1 MRCSQKRS
9 SSENIAVVLVSRCI
23 STRWS
28 LCWNQW
34 DAIRFRCNQVP
45 PGAIRCNQVPPG
57 VIRCH
62 QVKSGAIR
70 CNQVQS
76 GAIRCNQVQVQSGE
90 LAIRGHQVH
99 SSSVHLKRAHSALHF
114 TENPHFFLF
123 SHWSNMSSSL
133 SGDFPAQFLI
143 PHSPHSLRNI
153 TDKER
158 GKNKFLKKA
167 FRLIRR
173 LNLTQGLISK
183 RFSRTLRQAIAII
196 QNCVKLSFC
205 SLSYFLFTWG
215 LWFLGSVVVS

>member
-1 MRCSQKRS
+1 MRCYQKQS
-9 SSENIAVVLVSRCI
+9 SSENIALVLVSRCI

-34 DAIRFRCNQVP
+34 DAIR
-45 PGAIRCNQVPPG
+45 
-57 VIRCH
+57 CH
-62 QVKSGAIR
+62 
-70 CNQVQS
+70 QVQS
-76 GAIRCNQVQVQSGE
+76 GATRCNQVQV
-90 LAIRGHQVH
+90 L

-114 TENPHFFLF
+114 TENHHFFPF

-153 TDKER
+153 IDKER
-158 GKNKFLKKA
+158 EKNKFLKKA

-173 LNLTQGLISK
+173 LNLTHGLISK
-183 RFSRTLRQAIAII
+183 MFSRTLRQAIAITK
-196 QNCVKLSFC
+196 NGVKLSLC

>member
-1 MRCSQKRS
+1 MQSGS
-9 SSENIAVVLVSRCI
+9 
-23 STRWS
+23 
-28 LCWNQW
+28 
-34 DAIRFRCNQVP
+34 
-45 PGAIRCNQVPPG
+45 GA
-57 VIRCH
+57 IRCH
-62 QVKSGAIR
+62 QVQSGATRLNQEQSGAIR
-70 CNQVQS
+70 CNQVQL
-76 GAIRCNQVQVQSGE
+76 GVIRFRCNQVQVQSGE

-99 SSSVHLKRAHSALHF
+99 SSSVHLKHAHSALHF
-114 TENPHFFLF
+114 TENPHFSLF

-133 SGDFPAQFLI
+133 SEDFPAQFLI

-158 GKNKFLKKA
+158 GKNKFLKEA

-183 RFSRTLRQAIAII
+183 RFSWTLRQAKAII

>member
-1 MRCSQKRS
+1 MQSGS
-9 SSENIAVVLVSRCI
+9 G
-23 STRWS
+23 
-28 LCWNQW
+28 
-34 DAIRFRCNQVP
+34 AIRCHQVQSGATRCNQVP
-45 PGAIRCNQVPPG
+45 PGSIRSNQV
-57 VIRCH
+57 
-62 QVKSGAIR
+62 QSGAIR

-76 GAIRCNQVQVQSGE
+76 GVIRFRCYQVQVQSGE

-114 TENPHFFLF
+114 TENHHFFPF

>member
-1 MRCSQKRS
+1 MRCYQKQS
-9 SSENIAVVLVSRCI
+9 SSENIALVLVSRCI

-34 DAIRFRCNQVP
+34 DAIRL
-45 PGAIRCNQVPPG
+45 
-57 VIRCH
+57 RCH
-62 QVKSGAIR
+62 QVQSGATR

-76 GAIRCNQVQVQSGE
+76 GTIRFRCYQVQVQSGE

-114 TENPHFFLF
+114 TENHHFFPF

-143 PHSPHSLRNI
+143 PHSPLSLRNI

-173 LNLTQGLISK
+173 LNLTQRLISK
-183 RFSRTLRQAIAII
+183 MFSRTLRQAKAII
-196 QNCVKLSFC
+196 KK
-205 SLSYFLFTWG
+205 WR
-215 LWFLGSVVVS
+215 